1 MTADDTGRKNAASVS
16 SSDQTLPLPSPLP
29 SEMIRSW
36 TPVTT
41 SLLSKGGPNAWNV
54 LDHAMEAVMSVD
66 SLSDEDDLDFVAHI
80 NKELESEGLLH
91 QIKPA
96 RTNVEVAAG
105 RDPSSSSQNNTHIRG
120 DCSLFIKRYQR
131 ERNDWTQKHPAL
143 HNLIRSI
150 EGTVLRHLQ
159 DSLELDLALTSV
171 QLAEYPGNGVSGYIR
186 HCDRGGAICHD
197 NAELA
202 QKRKSN
208 KPERIITV
216 IYYLT
221 PNDWNHDRDGGCLRL
236 FLDGKENHYD
246 VVPCRN
252 RMVVFRSD
260 SVEHQV
266 MPSLRRPRRAITVW
280 LYGTVKGQDENRRA
294 ENNVLEK
301 IHDIKTGSA
310 GPPPLCVSSPGVS
323 QHDQA
328 SIFVSIAAYRDS
340 ETGPTI
346 RYLMATARHPDRVFV
361 GLVLQVA
368 LNDAYD
374 QQEVVAKLPTTAP
387 WYDSHVRCLT
397 LDARHSTGPCPARAL
412 CQMLHRGE
420 DYVLQIDSHMR
431 FRANWDVYLI
441 EQLLQCPGGDS
452 NNKNV
457 LTAYPVGYQLPNITP
472 NETRGTL
479 LIPDKFGSEGMLR
492 HRGRFFC
499 TTPDRPVRCQL
510 YAGGFN
516 FCSASVLQDC
526 PYDPSLHHLFFGEEV
541 SMAVRLY
548 TAGYDMYAPCE
559 SVCYHLWTRTHRPAD
574 YVTFSSTDKKSDED
588 ENDERKKKAQRE
600 QSLAVV
606 LEQLA
611 GRGPGLGDQRTAT
624 AWAAELGIYVAERTV
639 RFRAPECI
647 GQSEDDGKYEGNTY
661 FAPSEWEAGMSSLE
675 GTNAKSLVLRF
686 LQGF

>member
-1 MTADDTGRKNAASVS
+1 MNTADVPS
-16 SSDQTLPLPSPLP
+16 SEQTSPLP
-29 SEMIRSW
+29 SKLIRSW

-41 SLLSKGGPNAWNV
+41 RLLSKGGPNAWNV
-54 LDHAMEAVMSVD
+54 LDHAVEAVSVD
-66 SLSDEDDLDFVAHI
+66 SSSDEDDWDFVAHI
-80 NKELESEGLLH
+80 NKELESKGMLQQL
-91 QIKPA
+91 KPA
-96 RTNVEVAAG
+96 RTNAEVAAG
-105 RDPSSSSQNNTHIRG
+105 IDPASSSSQKKTQIRG
-120 DCSLFIKRYQR
+120 DGSLFIERSQR
-131 ERNDWTQKHPAL
+131 ERNDWTRTHPAL
-143 HNLIRSI
+143 HTLIQSV
-150 EGTVLRHLQ
+150 ENTVLHHLQ

-186 HCDRGGAICHD
+186 HCDRGGAMCHD
-197 NAELA
+197 NVEVA
-202 QKRKSN
+202 QMSKSN

-216 IYYLT
+216 VYYLT

-236 FLDGKENHYD
+236 FLDDKENHYD

-266 MPSLRRPRRAITVW
+266 MPSLWRPRRAITIW
-280 LYGTVKGQDENRRA
+280 LYGTLKGQDQNRRVEKNA
-294 ENNVLEK
+294 LEEL
-301 IHDIKTGSA
+301 DDTIKTGSP
-310 GPPPLCVSSPGVS
+310 GPPPLCVSSQGIS
-323 QHDQA
+323 QLDQA

-346 RYLMATARHPDRVFV
+346 RHLMATARHPDRVFV

-368 LNDAYD
+368 PNDAYD
-374 QQEVVAKLPTTAP
+374 QQEVVARLPTAEP

-397 LDARHSTGPCPARAL
+397 LDARHATGPCPARAL

-452 NNKNV
+452 SSNKNV
-457 LTAYPVGYQLPNITP
+457 LTAYPVGYQLPNVIP

-492 HRGRFFC
+492 QRGRFFC

-510 YAGGFN
+510 YAAGFN

-548 TAGYDMYAPCE
+548 TAGYDMYAPCQ

-574 YVTFSSTDKKSDED
+574 YVTFTSDTDNNK
-588 ENDERKKKAQRE
+588 NDNDDDDKREKKAQRE

-606 LEQLA
+606 LEHVA
-611 GRGPGLGDQRTAT
+611 GRGPGLGDQRAAA
-624 AWAAELGIYVAERTV
+624 AWAAELGLHVTERTV
-639 RFRAPECI
+639 RFRAPECVVR
-647 GQSEDDGKYEGNTY
+647 SEDQGNEGSAY
-661 FAPSEWEAGMSSLE
+661 FAPDEWEAQMLSLE
-675 GTNAKSLVLRF
+675 GTNAKSSVLGF

>member
-1 MTADDTGRKNAASVS
+1 MTADDTARTSTADES
-16 SSDQTLPLPSPLP
+16 SSEQTLPLLV
-29 SEMIRSW
+29 ELIRSW

-41 SLLSKGGPNAWNV
+41 RLLSKGGPNAWNV
-54 LDHAMEAVMSVD
+54 LDHAVEAG
-66 SLSDEDDLDFVAHI
+66 EDDLDFVAHI
-80 NKELESEGLLH
+80 NNELEREGLL
-91 QIKPA
+91 QQFKPA
-96 RTNVEVAAG
+96 RTNAEVAAG
-105 RDPSSSSQNNTHIRG
+105 IESTSSSHQKNTNIRG
-120 DCSLFIKRYQR
+120 DCSLFIERSRR
-131 ERNDWTQKHPAL
+131 EQNDWTQTHPAL
-143 HNLIRSI
+143 HTLIQSI
-150 EGTVLRHLQ
+150 EETVLHHLQ
-159 DSLELDLALTSV
+159 DLLELDLALTSV

-186 HCDRGGAICHD
+186 HCDRGGAMCRD
-197 NAELA
+197 NAEVA
-202 QKRKSN
+202 QNRKS
-208 KPERIITV
+208 KKAERMISV

-236 FLDGKENHYD
+236 FIDDKDQYYD

-266 MPSLRRPRRAITVW
+266 MPSFRRPRRAITIW
-280 LYGTVKGQDENRRA
+280 LYGTLKGQDENQRMERST
-294 ENNVLEK
+294 LEAF
-301 IHDIKTGSA
+301 HDINTGSA
-310 GPPPLCVSSPGVS
+310 GPPPLCVSSPEVS
-323 QHDQA
+323 HQDQA

-346 RYLMATARHPDRVFV
+346 RHLMATARHPDRVFV

-368 LNDAYD
+368 PNDSYD
-374 QQEVVAKLPTTAP
+374 QQEVVAGLPTTEP

-431 FRANWDVYLI
+431 FRENWDVYLI
-441 EQLLQCPGGDS
+441 EQLLRCPGGS
-452 NNKNV
+452 GNNKNI
-457 LTAYPVGYQLPNITP
+457 LTAYPVGYQLHNIIP

-492 HRGRFFC
+492 QRGRFFC
-499 TTPDRPVRCQL
+499 STPDRPIRCQL
-510 YAGGFN
+510 YAAGFN

-559 SVCYHLWTRTHRPAD
+559 SVCYHLWSRSHRPAD
-574 YVTFSSTDKKSDED
+574 YVALVTTDRNKGDD
-588 ENDERKKKAQRE
+588 DERKKQALRE

-606 LEQLA
+606 LEEVA
-611 GRGPGLGDQRTAT
+611 GRGPGLGDPRTAA
-624 AWAAELGIYVAERTV
+624 AWAAELGLDVVERTV
-639 RFRAPECI
+639 RFRAPNCVVR
-647 GQSEDDGKYEGNTY
+647 SEDEGNESNAY
-661 FAPSEWEAGMSSLE
+661 FAPNEWEAHMSSLK
-675 GTNAKSLVLRF
+675 GTNAKSLVLGF